1 MARSPASPFIDFLPS
16 VERLNPTGGDQ
27 QEEPCNKKRVN
38 PELDNRKDESEL
50 LANIRCLTVRVLDD
64 LEEGSRNRTL
74 DQQQKRLLSSTGA
87 RLLRLW
93 RLVEEEGKS
102 KRATEAAGRV
112 DGPASEPQ
120 NAEPGDER
128 V

>member
-1 MARSPASPFIDFLPS
+1 
-16 VERLNPTGGDQ
+16 
-27 QEEPCNKKRVN
+27 
-38 PELDNRKDESEL
+38 LDNGKEESEL
-50 LANIRCLTVRVLDD
+50 LANIRRLTVRVLDD

-93 RLVEEEGKS
+93 RLVEKEGRS
-102 KRATEAAGRV
+102 KRVAEAVGRV
-112 DGPASEPQ
+112 DGLVPGAQ
-120 NAEPGDER
+120 NPESGDGR

>member
-1 MARSPASPFIDFLPS
+1 
-16 VERLNPTGGDQ
+16 
-27 QEEPCNKKRVN
+27 
-38 PELDNRKDESEL
+38 LDNGKEESEL
-50 LANIRCLTVRVLDD
+50 LANIRRLTVRVLD

-93 RLVEEEGKS
+93 RLVEKEGKS
-102 KRATEAAGRV
+102 KRVAEAVGRV
-112 DGPASEPQ
+112 DGLVPGAQ
-120 NAEPGDER
+120 NPESGDGR